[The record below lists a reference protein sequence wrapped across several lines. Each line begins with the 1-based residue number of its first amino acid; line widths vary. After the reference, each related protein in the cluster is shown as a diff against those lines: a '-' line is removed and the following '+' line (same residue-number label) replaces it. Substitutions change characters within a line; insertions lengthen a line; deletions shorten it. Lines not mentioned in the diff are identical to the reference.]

1 MLTEI
6 TKEEVISRLRN
17 AGISPSGP
25 RIAVFHFLC
34 NNHIHPTVDTIF
46 HALSPENPTLS
57 RTTVYNTLKLL
68 LAKNLIQSVK
78 IEDTEVRFDGNP
90 AFHAHFKC
98 RQCDCIMDLFD
109 VPCPAIPQSEDFQI
123 EFVPHVFPG
132 SVAKRTCGI
141 GLVGRQDDGQDALIA
156 EGGRRLKRI
165 YGINARNLIPDIEFP
180 VRDLF
185 K

>member
-6 TKEEVISRLRN
+6 TKEEVISRLKD

-34 NNHIHPTVDTIF
+34 NNHIHPTGDTIF

-68 LAKNLIQSVK
+68 LAKKLIQSVK
-78 IEDTEVRFDGNP
+78 IEDTEVRFDGNT

-98 RQCDCIMDLFD
+98 RQCDCIIDLFD
-109 VPCPAIPQSEDFQI
+109 VPCPAIPQSDDFQI
-123 EFVPHVFPG
+123 ESPQVNF
-132 SVAKRTCGI
+132 
-141 GLVGRQDDGQDALIA
+141 
-156 EGGRRLKRI
+156 
-165 YGINARNLIPDIEFP
+165 YGICRNCQNKL
-180 VRDLF
+180 
-185 K
+185 KA

>member
-1 MLTEI
+1 MTLYHVIPLVFPPSSFFTIPMLTEI

-68 LAKNLIQSVK
+68 LAKKLIQSVK
-78 IEDTEVRFDGNP
+78 IEDTEVRFDANTD
-90 AFHAHFKC
+90 FHAHFKC

-123 EFVPHVFPG
+123 ELPQVNF
-132 SVAKRTCGI
+132 
-141 GLVGRQDDGQDALIA
+141 
-156 EGGRRLKRI
+156 
-165 YGINARNLIPDIEFP
+165 YGICRKCQNKLKA
-180 VRDLF
+180 
-185 K
+185 